1 MLIIEKY
8 NMHENKENFLQ
19 ISGSKASRE
28 KNSLKISEDRIT
40 LTELWTWPRSMD
52 RFHSAQNCKQGR
64 IYFINLINHD
74 VPKKEEN
81 FLTN

>member
-1 MLIIEKY
+1 MSIIEKY

-19 ISGSKASRE
+19 SSGSKASRE
-28 KNSLKISEDRIT
+28 TNPLTISEDRIT
-40 LTELWTWPRSMD
+40 LTESWTWTRSMD

-74 VPKKEEN
+74 VPKNKRIS
-81 FLTN
+81 